1 MAKQIII
8 ILSYNMQYQKCQK
21 QYPREKM
28 SDPSAG
34 SKTYWSSLILHWE
47 KSASYSTATDQ

>member
-28 SDPSAG
+28 SDPSAN
-34 SKTYWSSLILHWE
+34 SKKYWSSLILNWE
-47 KSASYSTATDQ
+47 KKCQLFHRY